1 MERTTSQKRPWL
13 AALLGALVTGF
24 GHLYLRRWRRAV
36 GWLAVLFAVSY
47 AFVDPAAIE
56 ALAAG
61 EPVDPLSI
69 APTLL
74 VGSLSVID
82 AYVLARAQN
91 EVART
96 RARPS
101 RRRIRE
107 RRSTAVRTAARMSIR
122 GSTSATGVRPI
133 CRAVRRLISRTP
145 RANDQNGAERNLP
158 ERVSPER
165 RVDILFCGR
174 SRSLVLADVV
184 EHHRSGTG
192 AVGDRHQ

>member
-1 MERTTSQKRPWL
+1 
-13 AALLGALVTGF
+13 VTGF

-96 RARPS
+96 RGAAESAKNPGEAVDSCPNCGKDVDPGLDFCHWCTADLQGGAETDFEDAESERS
-101 RRRIRE
+101 E
-107 RRSTAVRTAARMSIR
+107 RR
-122 GSTSATGVRPI
+122 
-133 CRAVRRLISRTP
+133 
-145 RANDQNGAERNLP
+145 
-158 ERVSPER
+158 
-165 RVDILFCGR
+165 
-174 SRSLVLADVV
+174 
-184 EHHRSGTG
+184 
-192 AVGDRHQ
+192 